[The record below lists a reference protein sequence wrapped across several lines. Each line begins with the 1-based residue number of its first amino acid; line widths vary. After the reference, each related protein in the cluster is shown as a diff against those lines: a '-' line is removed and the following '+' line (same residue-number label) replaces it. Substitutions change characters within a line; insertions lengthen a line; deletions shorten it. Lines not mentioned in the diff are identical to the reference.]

1 LKYILDTDHVTLLQR
16 GHLPLN
22 KRLADLPLDEL
33 ATTVI
38 SYEEQ
43 ISGRLAVVRR
53 ARTIT
58 RRLEAYYWLQKT
70 LDFYCRLA
78 VLSFN
83 EEAGEIFTNLKAEKI
98 RVGTQDLRI
107 SAIVLANDGVLL
119 SRNLQDFQKIP
130 DLKIEDWSYR

>member
-1 LKYILDTDHVTLLQR
+1 
-16 GHLPLN
+16 
-22 KRLADLPLDEL
+22 
-33 ATTVI
+33 
-38 SYEEQ
+38 
-43 ISGRLAVVRR
+43 
-53 ARTIT
+53 
-58 RRLEAYYWLQKT
+58 LQKT